1 MGVAIWLAFG
11 LGAALGDSGA
21 DVLTKRYFTQL
32 SPYGMALVRLLGA
45 VPFLALVA
53 LGLSRPELTPPF
65 WLIMAAMLPLEIIA
79 MLLYMRALRLCHLS
93 LCIPFL
99 AFTPVFLI
107 FTGWLVLGESLNRW
121 GVIGTAMIALGC
133 YVLGL
138 GAGGGGMT
146 GVLAPLKALV
156 REPGA
161 RLMLMVA
168 AIYSLTAALYK
179 SAILHSGALFF
190 GTLYPLA
197 VAGLMVSAYPWN
209 RVRLRP
215 SLKSHGAWWAVLG
228 LCSCLSYLCLAGG
241 MELAPAAYLVAV
253 KRLSLLLSVL
263 LGGLWLRERPFL
275 PRVLGAGLMCA
286 GVGLIAL
293 RG

>member
-1 MGVAIWLAFG
+1 MGIWLAFG

-21 DVLTKRYFTQL
+21 DVLTKRYFARL
-32 SPYGMALVRLLGA
+32 SPYGMALARLLGA
-45 VPFLALVA
+45 VPFLGLVA
-53 LGLSRPELTPPF
+53 LGLSLPELTHPF
-65 WLIMAAMLPLEIIA
+65 WLIVAAMLPLEILA
-79 MLLYMRALRLCHLS
+79 LLLYMRALRLCHLS
-93 LCIPFL
+93 LCVPFL

-121 GVIGTAMIALGC
+121 GVMGTLMIALGC
-133 YVLGL
+133 YILGL
-138 GAGGGGMT
+138 GVHGGGKT
-146 GVLAPLKALV
+146 GVLAPLKALAK
-156 REPGA
+156 EPGA

-179 SAILHSGALFF
+179 SAILHSGAVFF

-197 VAGLMVSAYPWN
+197 VTGLMVSAYPWN
-209 RVRLRP
+209 RVRLKP
-215 SLKSHGAWWAVLG
+215 SLKSHGRWWVVLG
-228 LCSCLSYLCLAGG
+228 LCSVLSYICLAEG

-263 LGGLWLRERPFL
+263 LGGLWLKERPFL
-275 PRVLGAGLMCA
+275 PRILGAGLMCA